1 MFTSAAHPFESTVG
15 TLHSFNVMLL
25 PTQTTPMILL
35 YAGEPM
41 KKNEYKLSS
50 VPQWTPTGKQ
60 TVQTQR
66 SSNNDG
72 VCSIP
77 HL

>member
-1 MFTSAAHPFESTVG
+1 MFTSAAHPFESMG

-25 PTQTTPMILL
+25 PAHTTPMTLL
-35 YAGEPM
+35 YAGEVM
-41 KKNEYKLSS
+41 KKKEFETSS
-50 VPQWTPTGKQ
+50 VPQWTLTGKQ